1 MLTFDQDW
9 KALLVA
15 ASALDPSRML
25 LGRDF
30 ARMVL
35 RARSAGIM
43 LVPVLLTSPS
53 VPEAQQE
60 RALRAL
66 ADACGVDADTGIRV
80 VVLDDALLVAQR
92 GGSAISA
99 GLTEV
104 LDVAG
109 GAEVGARQQLVCS
122 SPGAAVVR
130 QQLQVLLWQQQRLQ
144 SGAVAAATSTS
155 PLAA

>member
-15 ASALDPSRML
+15 ASALDPTRML

-35 RARSAGIM
+35 RARLAGIM

-53 VPEAQQE
+53 VPEVQQE

-66 ADACGVDADTGIRV
+66 AAACGVDAETGVRV

-92 GGSAISA
+92 GGSTAA
-99 GLTEV
+99 TGGLDAV
-104 LDVAG
+104 DG
-109 GAEVGARQQLVCS
+109 SEVGARQQLACGA
-122 SPGAAVVR
+122 PGAAMVR
-130 QQLQVLLWQQQRLQ
+130 QQLQALLWQQQQQRLH
-144 SGAVAAATSTS
+144 SEVADDSSAFA
-155 PLAA
+155 PAL